1 MSTAVSAGGSRELRG
16 RRKAAALLIAIGKE
30 RSAEV
35 LRHLSDQDIEQLTWE
50 ISALGELS
58 ADHRRQVVEAFEDA
72 AASRNVISLGG
83 YEYAQDV
90 LRLALGDSKAQEL
103 IDRLSASSPTVPF
116 GFLRHL
122 NAQQVAQVLS
132 GEHPQTV
139 ALLLS
144 FLQPEKAAQVVSS
157 MDPHLATEVA
167 RRMATMDRADPDIVD
182 EVEGVLRRKLS
193 AMLQP
198 TRQTQVVGG
207 IEVLVNL
214 LQRSDRTT
222 ERTIIEHLE
231 DTDPDL
237 ASEIKGRM
245 FVFENIASLDDRSV
259 QRILRE
265 VEIRDLALALKATS
279 DEVKQ
284 KILENMSARAA
295 AMLQEDIQASGP
307 VRMRQVEEAQA
318 RIVGV
323 IRRLEEAEEII
334 IARGGDDVLVE

>member
-1 MSTAVSAGGSRELRG
+1 MSAPGATSQRDLRG
-16 RRKAAALLIAIGKE
+16 RKKAAALLIAIGKE

-50 ISALGELS
+50 ISALGELK
-58 ADHRRQVVEAFEDA
+58 AEHRRQVVEAFEDA

-103 IDRLSASSPTVPF
+103 IDRLSASSPSVPF

-144 FLQPEKAAQVVSS
+144 FLQGEKAAQVVSS
-157 MDPHLATEVA
+157 MEPAIATEVA
-167 RRMATMDRADPDIVD
+167 RRIATMDRADPDIVD

-198 TRQTQVVGG
+198 TRQTQAVGG
-207 IEVLVNL
+207 IDVLVNL

-222 ERTIIEHLE
+222 ERTIVEHLE

-237 ASEIKGRM
+237 ATEIKGRM
-245 FVFENIASLDDRSV
+245 FVFENIGALDDRSV

-265 VEIRDLALALKATS
+265 VEVRDLALALKATS
-279 DEVKQ
+279 EAVKA
-284 KILENMSARAA
+284 KILGNMSSRAA
-295 AMLQEDIQASGP
+295 AMLEEDMQASGP

-318 RIVGV
+318 RIVTV

-334 IARGGDDVLVE
+334 IARGGEDVLVE